1 MALVLAYGFFSTW
14 VGDYSPP
21 PAPGTLP
28 GTQPACKDGL
38 TQYCTVGNCSGLST
52 CAGNAWGGCKWER
65 VCTPGSKV
73 PCLKNNCPYALKEC
87 NECGTGYGSCV
98 GGNSS

>member
-14 VGDYSPP
+14 TGDYSPP
-21 PAPGTLP
+21 PAATTPS

-38 TQYCTVGNCSGLST
+38 TQYCKVGNCSGLST
-52 CAGNAWGGCKWER
+52 CVGGAWGGCKWER
-65 VCTPGSKV
+65 VCTSGSKA

-87 NECGTGYGSCV
+87 NECGTGFGPCV
-98 GGNSS
+98 GGNAS